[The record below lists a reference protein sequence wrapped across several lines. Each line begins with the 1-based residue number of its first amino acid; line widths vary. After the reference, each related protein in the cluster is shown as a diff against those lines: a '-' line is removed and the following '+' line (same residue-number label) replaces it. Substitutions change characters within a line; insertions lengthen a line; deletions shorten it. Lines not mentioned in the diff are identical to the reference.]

1 MERGREAMLSALP
14 EEPRGLAGAGVG
26 GPAGVRRFFM
36 DSGCLLPRR
45 RVKRMSEK
53 NEGACR
59 KAGKCGKGTCGC
71 GRRLRRILA
80 WVVGIFLVFL
90 VGLQIF
96 LSHMTPAVK
105 KVMEIYGP
113 QVTGAPLAVEQV
125 SFSLLRMRFEMKGLQ
140 LGNPPGFKTPSSVEV
155 GRVLVKVRPL
165 SLLSDTIHVQQILVE
180 NPAITYEVG
189 LGESN
194 IGTILANVEKYSAE
208 FEKKE
213 KQPEKDKE
221 KEKSGKKVIIDEVSV
236 TGGQVRLSSTFLQ
249 GNALPLPL
257 PPVTLHDLGKDRG
270 GINFVQATNDV
281 LASVFNSVTDV
292 AKKGLATLNEGAK
305 KAGEAI
311 GEGAKK
317 AGEAIGKGVDK
328 LKNLF

>member
-1 MERGREAMLSALP
+1 
-14 EEPRGLAGAGVG
+14 
-26 GPAGVRRFFM
+26 
-36 DSGCLLPRR
+36 
-45 RVKRMSEK
+45 MSEK

-165 SLLSDTIHVQQILVE
+165 SGRASEACRPLSLLSDTIHVQQILVE

-213 KQPEKDKE
+213 KQPEKDKD

-257 PPVTLHDLGKDRG
+257 PPVTLHDLGQDRG

>member
-1 MERGREAMLSALP
+1 
-14 EEPRGLAGAGVG
+14 
-26 GPAGVRRFFM
+26 
-36 DSGCLLPRR
+36 
-45 RVKRMSEK
+45 MSEK

-140 LGNPPGFKTPSSVEV
+140 LGNPPGFQTPSSVEV

-213 KQPEKDKE
+213 KQPEKEKDKE

-317 AGEAIGKGVDK
+317 AGEAIGEGAKKAGEAIGKGVDK